1 MKRLDK
7 MNKRDLIDLN
17 KTIMKEVPTDLISS
31 FNYFRR
37 ETLSELGEENQFKMN
52 MQTRKQHLLNGTK
65 ASICAVNLIGESKIL
80 EKLL

>member
-17 KTIMKEVPTDLISS
+17 KTIIKEVPTDLISS

-52 MQTRKQHLLNGTK
+52 MQTRKQHLLNGAK
-65 ASICAVNLIGESKIL
+65 ASIYAVNLIGESKIL